1 MRHHDANRK
10 FGREK
15 NVREAFVR
23 SLVRALVEQES
34 IETTEARAKEIRPV
48 VEKLVTRGKRD
59 TVANRRLVSSEFNNS
74 RSITKK
80 IFEELG
86 PRYKERAG
94 GYVRIVKS
102 RLRKGD
108 GATMAY
114 ISFV

>member
-15 NVREAFVR
+15 NVREAFIR
-23 SLVRALVEQES
+23 SLARAVIEQES
-34 IETTEARAKEIRPV
+34 IETTEARAKEIKPFI
-48 VEKLVTRGKRD
+48 EKLVTRGKRD
-59 TVANRRLVSSEFNNS
+59 TVANRRLISSEFNNS
-74 RSITKK
+74 RTVTKK

-86 PRYKERAG
+86 PRYKDRSG
-94 GYVRIVKS
+94 GYLRIVKS